1 LPSWIE
7 LSIMSATFSGFI
19 LLYMIATKFVPIVSI
34 WEIKEGREA
43 VQEVADRVARYSGA
57 VNPEAVGDA

>member
-1 LPSWIE
+1 MAS
-7 LSIMSATFSGFI
+7 TFSGFI

-43 VQEVADRVARYSGA
+43 VQEVAERVARYSSSTGY
-57 VNPEAVGDA
+57 